1 MWEYICVQEQGPGTG
16 SQSPS
21 PQGAE
26 PRRMGMDTARGFGR
40 QSWVLVPQGLESE
53 RGGDQGLG
61 GTLGRSL
68 RASVATGGLWSWGG
82 SGAGGALQR
91 GLGELG

>member
-1 MWEYICVQEQGPGTG
+1 MWEYICVQEQGPRTG

-21 PQGAE
+21 SQGVE

-53 RGGDQGLG
+53 RGGNQGLG

-68 RASVATGGLWSWGG
+68 RAS
-82 SGAGGALQR
+82 GAIGGAL
-91 GLGELG
+91 ELGGLCREGWGSWANKS